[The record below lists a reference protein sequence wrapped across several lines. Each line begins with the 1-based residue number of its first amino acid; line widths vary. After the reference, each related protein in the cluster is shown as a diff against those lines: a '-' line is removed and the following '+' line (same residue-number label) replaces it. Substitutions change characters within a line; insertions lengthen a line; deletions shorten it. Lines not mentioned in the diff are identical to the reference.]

1 MEKEIEKI
9 DTEYIDINST
19 DIDTLRSIVI
29 QQRTT
34 LENYEDKLKDQEAH
48 YKKQIEEMN
57 DYYTQKVRELTGLIA
72 YHEKKLKIIASVA
85 MLENSL
91 KEASKNA

>member
-9 DTEYIDINST
+9 DTEYIDINAT
-19 DIDTLRSIVI
+19 DIDTLRSIVV

-34 LENYEDKLKDQEAH
+34 LENYEAKLKDQEEH

-57 DYYTQKVRELTGLIA
+57 DYYTQKIKELTGLIA
-72 YHEKKLKIIASVA
+72 YHEKKLHIIANVA

>member
-34 LENYEDKLKDQEAH
+34 LENYEAKLKDQEEH
-48 YKKQIEEMN
+48 YNKQIEEMN
-57 DYYTQKVRELTGLIA
+57 GYYTQKIRELTGLIA
-72 YHEKKLKIIASVA
+72 YHEKKLNIIASIAV
-85 MLENSL
+85 LENSL
-91 KEASKNA
+91 KEANKNA